1 MELSQRKEQYS
12 SAFLRAVT
20 SVAGYT
26 LAKPDVDDDSID
38 WIIAS
43 RGGVASLFRR
53 PRLEVQLKCSARDL
67 MRGEHLHFPLSLKNY
82 DDLRDEHVLVPRI
95 LIIMTVPDE
104 TNDWLI
110 QSDDSI
116 TVRHC
121 GYWMSLYGLPA
132 TKNTDTVTVRVPREQ
147 VFTPAAL
154 GDIMR
159 RVNAKELP

>member
-20 SVAGYT
+20 SVAGYS

-43 RGGVASLFRR
+43 RATEALTRR

-67 MRGEHLHFPLSLKNY
+67 MHREYLHFPLEIKNY
-82 DDLRDEHVLVPRI
+82 NDLRDEHVLVPRI
-95 LIIMTVPDE
+95 LIVMAVPNE
-104 TNDWLI
+104 TNDWLV
-110 QSDDSI
+110 QSEDQMV
-116 TVRHC
+116 VRHC
-121 GYWMSLYGLPA
+121 GYWLSLYGSLP
-132 TKNTDTVTVRVPREQ
+132 TTNSETVTVRIPRKQ
-147 VFTPAAL
+147 MFTPAAL
-154 GDIMR
+154 SDIMQ